1 MAMNKTVEKSSNQH
15 ENIILQL
22 QNGQLQK
29 ATELLAENNLVGME
43 TMVNWLKSNN
53 Q

>member
-1 MAMNKTVEKSSNQH
+1 MAMKKTVEKSSNQH
-15 ENIILQL
+15 ENIIFQL

-43 TMVNWLKSNN
+43 ALINWLKSGSK
-53 Q
+53 